1 MIRIGIIDLGTNSV
15 RFDVHEVT
23 PQRDLLPKHRRLYRE
38 KVMVRLGQEVF
49 TKGRLCPDAIRRT
62 IDTLDSFV
70 RTAKDLHVDQI
81 IAFGTSALRDASDAA
96 SFISLVKTKTGISLA
111 VMSGEEE
118 ARLIAKGILWHQP
131 GLPLRGCFGLIDIG
145 GGSAEVTLV
154 QNQRIIASTSF
165 NLGVARIQ
173 QVFLKG
179 SPPLRKKGAADPV
192 EEVRKYCR
200 ALIYGKAMSEAWP
213 KPKFLLASSGTAM
226 ALARVISK
234 SETSNGQFIK
244 KDLTRVVR
252 EMSKKSIDQLLSMK
266 GMDPKR
272 VDLILAGGLLM
283 EEFQNALGAKEVR
296 TTDYSLRD
304 GILLQEL
311 ERISKKRFKS
321 DAIDLE
327 MIRARAKGWAKN
339 EMHSEAVA
347 ANAAALFEATR
358 SLHKLPPSRKSI
370 LEAAALL
377 HDAGESISPS
387 QHAEHGAYIVKHAI
401 FPSVTPED
409 QMLMTALV
417 RWHRDEK
424 VFERKNIELPPG
436 TARKDFLKLLSILHV
451 ADALDRS
458 HQSEIRIKSIS
469 VKRKEVLI
477 RLKSKRSPELEML
490 RVEQKKQLFE
500 KVFGRTLKV
509 GWK

>member
-23 PQRDLLPKHRRLYRE
+23 PQKNKPPKNRRLYRE
-38 KVMVRLGQEVF
+38 KVMVRLGQDVF
-49 TKGRLCPDAIRRT
+49 LKGRLCPDAVRRT
-62 IDTLDSFV
+62 LDTLESFV
-70 RTAKDLHVDQI
+70 RTATDLHVDQM
-81 IAFGTSALRDASDAA
+81 IAFGTSALRDASDASA
-96 SFISLVKTKTGISLA
+96 FIAQVKAKTGISLA

-118 ARLIAKGILWHQP
+118 ARLIAKGILESSKS
-131 GLPLRGCFGLIDIG
+131 LPKQGCFGLIDIG
-145 GGSAEVTLV
+145 GGSAEVTIV
-154 QNQRIIASTSF
+154 QNQKIVGSTSF

-179 SPPLRKKGAADPV
+179 SPPVRKKGAPDPI

-200 ALIYGKAMSEAWP
+200 TLIYGKAMSEGWP

-226 ALARVISK
+226 ALARVITK
-234 SETSNGQFIK
+234 TENSNGQFIK
-244 KDLTRVVR
+244 KELTRIVL
-252 EMSKKSIDQLLSMK
+252 EMSHKSIDELLSMK

-283 EEFQNALGAKEVR
+283 EEFMNGLGAKEVR

-304 GILLQEL
+304 GILIQEL
-311 ERISKKRFKS
+311 ERISKKRFRS
-321 DAIDLE
+321 DSIDLE
-327 MIRARAKGWAKN
+327 MIRSRAKRFAKN
-339 EMHSEAVA
+339 ESHAEAVTE
-347 ANAAALFEATR
+347 NAAKLFDATKG
-358 SLHKLPPSRKSI
+358 LHKFAASKRSI

-377 HDAGESISPS
+377 HDAGEAISPS

-401 FPSVTPED
+401 FPNVSPED

-424 VFERKNIELPPG
+424 VFERKNLELPAG
-436 TARKDFLKLLSILHV
+436 TPRKDFLKLLSLLHV

-458 HQSEIRIKSIS
+458 HQSEIRIKAVTVS
-469 VKRKEVLI
+469 KNEVLI

-500 KVFGRTLKV
+500 KMFGKKLRV
-509 GWK
+509 IWR

>member
-23 PQRDLLPKHRRLYRE
+23 PQKNSLPKHRRLYRE
-38 KVMVRLGQEVF
+38 KVMVRLGQDVF
-49 TKGRLCPDAIRRT
+49 IKGRLCEDAVRRT
-62 IDTLDSFV
+62 IDTLDSFAQ
-70 RTAKDLHVDQI
+70 TARDLHVDHMV
-81 IAFGTSALRDASDAA
+81 AFGTSALRDATDSAA
-96 SFISLVKTKTGISLA
+96 FLAEVKAKTGVEMS

-118 ARLIAKGILWHQP
+118 ARLIAKGILEHSKD
-131 GLPLRGCFGLIDIG
+131 LPKTGCYGLIDIG
-145 GGSAEVTLV
+145 GGSAEVSV
-154 QNQRIIASTSF
+154 IVNQRIIGSASF

-179 SPPLRKKGAADPV
+179 SPPKKTKRAPDPI
-192 EEVRKYCR
+192 EEVRLYCKSLVSTH
-200 ALIYGKAMSEAWP
+200 AVAEGWP

-226 ALARVISK
+226 ALARVISR
-234 SETSNGQFIK
+234 SDTSNGQFVK
-244 KDLTRVVR
+244 KDLTRIVQ
-252 EMSKKSIDQLLSMK
+252 EMSKKTVDQLLSMK

-283 EEFQNALGAKEVR
+283 EGFLSSLGSKEVR
-296 TTDYSLRD
+296 TTDFSLRD

-311 ERISKKRFKS
+311 ERISKKRFRS
-321 DAIDLE
+321 ADVDLD
-327 MIRARAKGWAKN
+327 MIRARAKHWTKN
-339 EMHSEAVA
+339 ENHSEAVCE
-347 ANAAALFEATR
+347 NAGKLFEATR
-358 SLHKLPPSRKSI
+358 ALHKLSTSRKSI
-370 LEAAALL
+370 LQAAALL
-377 HDAGESISPS
+377 HDAGETISPS

-409 QMLMTALV
+409 QMLLTALV

-424 VFERKNIELPPG
+424 VFQRKNIEIPNG
-436 TARKDFLKLLSILHV
+436 TRRNEFLKLLSLLHI

-458 HQSEIRIKSIS
+458 HQSEVRIKAVS
-469 VKRKEVLI
+469 VKRNEVLI

-490 RVEQKKQLFE
+490 RVDQKKQLFE

-509 GWK
+509 AWR